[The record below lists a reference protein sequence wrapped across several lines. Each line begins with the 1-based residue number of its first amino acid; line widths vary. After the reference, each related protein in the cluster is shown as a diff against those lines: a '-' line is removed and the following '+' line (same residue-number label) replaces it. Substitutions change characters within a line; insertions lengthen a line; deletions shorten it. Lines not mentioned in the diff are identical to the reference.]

1 MPAFNQL
8 SKPAS
13 ASPKSGVVMD
23 TPEKPKRAAS
33 ARNDSINDLSATKP
47 ITRLLPTA
55 HDTDTCGAD
64 LARSLHI
71 LASGLVVTFEGE
83 LGAGKTAIVR
93 AALRSCGV
101 TGAIKSP
108 TYAIVES
115 YPVGARI
122 VHHMDFYRL
131 EHPLAWQEAGLAE
144 CFEANAAVLIEWPS
158 KAFGLPI
165 ADIAVQID
173 IDHDGTRRLHATA
186 QTPAGSSA
194 LHAWMGA

>member
-1 MPAFNQL
+1 
-8 SKPAS
+8 
-13 ASPKSGVVMD
+13 
-23 TPEKPKRAAS
+23 
-33 ARNDSINDLSATKP
+33 
-47 ITRLLPTA
+47 LPTA

-64 LARSLHI
+64 LARTLQI
-71 LASGLVVTFEGE
+71 LSGGLVITFEGE

-93 AALRSCGV
+93 AALRACGI

-144 CFEANAAVLIEWPS
+144 CFDTNAAVLIEWPS

-165 ADIAVQID
+165 ADIAVHID
-173 IDHDGTRRLHATA
+173 IDHDGTRHLHATA
-186 QTPAGSSA
+186 QTPTGNAA